1 LAARWPSNG
10 RFGRCPEGP
19 SSHRHDEGREGER
32 PAGPPLLAGPAR
44 TCPSP
49 VRVRISPGKSRR
61 HVAAVLPLQGHD
73 LALSGAGQK
82 QQPDCGGQGLAFM
95 PRERPARRRVS
106 SRDRN
111 CSRPRRRYRRMLTQ
125 GLLPSGR
132 CPSVSA
138 SRMIANSM
146 GIDRSAADGVDRS
159 EANHCR
165 TSPFVMAPIRR
176 PQNRGRI
183 WFFRYFRLTLRVP
196 GFQVRECRRN
206 AASAMSSNR
215 ESGEA

>member
-1 LAARWPSNG
+1 
-10 RFGRCPEGP
+10 
-19 SSHRHDEGREGER
+19 
-32 PAGPPLLAGPAR
+32 
-44 TCPSP
+44 
-49 VRVRISPGKSRR
+49 
-61 HVAAVLPLQGHD
+61 
-73 LALSGAGQK
+73 
-82 QQPDCGGQGLAFM
+82 
-95 PRERPARRRVS
+95 
-106 SRDRN
+106 
-111 CSRPRRRYRRMLTQ
+111 
-125 GLLPSGR
+125 
-132 CPSVSA
+132 
-138 SRMIANSM
+138 MIANSM

-215 ESGEA
+215 ESGEAWPDRDDPPFTISARRERARDRASANGIVSASPIVVHRRCPPLWACMK